1 METCYNEGD
10 GNEMAPQVL
19 AHLGTWPTERVQ
31 TVDENILAPSGHP
44 VDADDQEH
52 DEQSTSCFYCLEGWV
67 FLGSLGHDG
76 EEIVEAIRCR
86 RCEGRGRIA
95 R

>member
-1 METCYNEGD
+1 M
-10 GNEMAPQVL
+10 P
-19 AHLGTWPTERVQ
+19 
-31 TVDENILAPSGHP
+31 TVDKDILAPSGRP
-44 VDADDQEH
+44 VGVGEEEH
-52 DEQSTSCFYCLEGWV
+52 DEQSTSCLYCLEGWV

-86 RCEGRGRIA
+86 RCKGTDRII